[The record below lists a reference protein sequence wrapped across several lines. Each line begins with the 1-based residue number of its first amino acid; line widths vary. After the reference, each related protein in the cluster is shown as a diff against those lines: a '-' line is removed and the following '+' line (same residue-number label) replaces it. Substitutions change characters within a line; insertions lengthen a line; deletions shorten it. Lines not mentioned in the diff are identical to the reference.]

1 MNIFALAAN
10 ATLAASLHCDVHV
23 IKMLLESTQILYAAL
38 HLRGIPVIGE
48 GYAVTHK
55 NHPCV
60 LWAAGCRAH
69 FRWLLDLAQA
79 LCAEYTMRAFERQRT
94 YKTHACEPHLARIRL
109 AMAAVDPVDF
119 PEQIT
124 AANWLGWI
132 ADTLNLSHQA
142 CIEMVGRVATCNPPE
157 GCLFGVLCVE
167 PNPTWGPKLA
177 PEAHA
182 EAKRALTRRCAVTSD
197 IDLIASYRLYYAKKA
212 KSDFAFTWTGA
223 AAPPPPLRSAWAE
236 HRPDCPPITLAE
248 QRAAE
253 SARRAEKKRKAA
265 DELAAAAS

>member
-38 HLRGIPVIGE
+38 HLRGIPVVGE

-79 LCAEYTMRAFERQRT
+79 LCAEYTMRAFERQGT

-124 AANWLGWI
+124 AAKWISWLT
-132 ADTLNLSHQA
+132 DTLKLA
-142 CIEMVGRVATCNPPE
+142 ARAVLEMVGRVATCNPPE

-167 PNPTWGPKLA
+167 PNPAWGPKLA

-223 AAPPPPLRSAWAE
+223 ATPPPPLRSAWAE